1 MEFNETKLLIVEH
14 FDSIKNQIDINIE
27 TLISD
32 PNLNEEERQS
42 LNDIREKQLEKID
55 ELQQASLSRLN
66 TLGETAFYRKFA
78 QLINDSSLDSDQ
90 KTEKVLSRF
99 ILNDLIVIETS
110 KSKSK
115 QSLCIVP
122 GYFNKRKY

>member
-42 LNDIREKQLEKID
+42 LNDIREKQLEKI
-55 ELQQASLSRLN
+55 EEVQQAGLSRLN
-66 TLGETAFYRKFA
+66 TLGETAFESEFA
-78 QLINDSSLDSDQ
+78 QLSNGSSLNSDQ
-90 KTEKVLSRF
+90 KIERVLSRF
-99 ILNDLIVIETS
+99 ILNDLIPIQNQNQHKPCASYQAILT
-110 KSKSK
+110 
-115 QSLCIVP
+115 
-122 GYFNKRKY
+122 R